1 MAACTDRALNNP
13 YVEGEGEEKVI
24 YSSFSER
31 PKHLDPAKA
40 YSSNEYAIIAQI
52 YEPLFQY
59 HYLKR
64 PYQLEPLLAAAMPTV
79 SYFDKHNNPLPNTA
93 PDVDIAYSEY
103 LLSIKA
109 GTKFQPHPSFNIK
122 RHDDLLSDWDA
133 VSIYDL
139 PLGTRELIADDFIYQ
154 IKRLADPATQ
164 SPIAGLMANYIIG
177 FNNDF
182 FQFQI
187 LCVPLTHF
195 LLRQNLH
202 FWHAGVL
209 HALHCLHLD
218 RLERFKKLEG
228 DTNFFIENLNLV
240 TNSNIE
246 LLHLLLPLAIS
257 FFTFQQIAY
266 LVDSY
271 KAETKEYD
279 FLNYA
284 LFVTFFP
291 QLIAGPI
298 VHHKE
303 MMPQFANVT
312 NKVKNY
318 RNIALGLF
326 IFSIGLF
333 KKVVLADTLAVW
345 ATAGFDTATTLNFF
359 EAWATSLSYT
369 FQLYFDFS
377 GYTDMAIGIAL
388 LFNIKL
394 PINFNS
400 PYKAL
405 NIQDFWRRWHI
416 TLSRFLRDYIYIP
429 LGGNKKGSF
438 RTYNNLMA
446 TFIIGGFWHGA
457 GWTFIFWGILHG
469 VALSIH
475 KIWQNLGFKMWTW
488 LAWLI
493 TFNFVNIAW
502 VFFRAKE
509 WDDAIKVLV
518 GMFKLFA
525 LGHIESILNFGNLF
539 KPDLFL
545 ILLLFILIPFILLSK
560 NSYQIVNT
568 INKKRMPI
576 LITCL
581 FSIALL
587 FLSKKTE
594 FLYFN
599 F

>member
-1 MAACTDRALNNP
+1 MLFNSYEFIFAFLPIIFFIYFYLNSKKLIIVSKGFLVFSSLFFYSWWNVAYLP
-13 YVEGEGEEKVI
+13 LILVSMLFNYVIGDTL
-24 YSSFSER
+24 SQ
-31 PKHLDPAKA
+31 
-40 YSSNEYAIIAQI
+40 SNEKQKKVLNKNFSKKSILIFGIVANVSLLGYFKYA
-52 YEPLFQY
+52 
-59 HYLKR
+59 
-64 PYQLEPLLAAAMPTV
+64 
-79 SYFDKHNNPLPNTA
+79 D
-93 PDVDIAYSEY
+93 
-103 LLSIKA
+103 
-109 GTKFQPHPSFNIK
+109 
-122 RHDDLLSDWDA
+122 
-133 VSIYDL
+133 
-139 PLGTRELIADDFIYQ
+139 
-154 IKRLADPATQ
+154 
-164 SPIAGLMANYIIG
+164 
-177 FNNDF
+177 
-182 FQFQI
+182 
-187 LCVPLTHF
+187 
-195 LLRQNLH
+195 
-202 FWHAGVL
+202 
-209 HALHCLHLD
+209 
-218 RLERFKKLEG
+218 
-228 DTNFFIENLNLV
+228 FFIENLNLV